1 MCSVLSI
8 KRRSDGPLKIQR
20 EQKLI
25 ISVSIFFKLSQE
37 TAVFMSCDLVC
48 YKITTLEKAE
58 LFWSTFGL
66 FGNIQFPVPVPG
78 TIETGLLIKIN
89 LLKIGIEF
97 KQLSLMKTITKAVYV
112 ILVKL
117 NN

>member
-20 EQKLI
+20 EQKLV

-48 YKITTLEKAE
+48 YKITTLV
-58 LFWSTFGL
+58 
-66 FGNIQFPVPVPG
+66 QFPVPVPG